1 MATPSYQGLQQM
13 TASSSWFGSWLN
25 ATPAYAGA
33 GQSAPAASMF
43 GSTAPA
49 YKPAPVKPAVGD
61 SELMASDDSDA
72 CAPTAFAIVVP
83 RQ

>member
-1 MATPSYQGLQQM
+1 M
-13 TASSSWFGSWLN
+13 TASSSWFGSWLST
-25 ATPAYAGA
+25 TPAYAGA
-33 GQSAPAASMF
+33 GQSAPSTSMF

-49 YKPAPVKPAVGD
+49 YKPAPVKPAVED
-61 SELMASDDSDA
+61 PQVASDDSDA